1 MVEDLFM
8 RYKNGYVT
16 FDRMVVLSKIKMFK
30 IHYLNINIFTCECN
44 KLSWKVNK

>member
-1 MVEDLFM
+1 MVEDLFI

-30 IHYLNINIFTCECN
+30 MLKYIIQTLIFSRVNAIN
-44 KLSWKVNK
+44 

>member
-30 IHYLNINIFTCECN
+30 MLKYIIQTLIFSRVNAIN
-44 KLSWKVNK
+44 